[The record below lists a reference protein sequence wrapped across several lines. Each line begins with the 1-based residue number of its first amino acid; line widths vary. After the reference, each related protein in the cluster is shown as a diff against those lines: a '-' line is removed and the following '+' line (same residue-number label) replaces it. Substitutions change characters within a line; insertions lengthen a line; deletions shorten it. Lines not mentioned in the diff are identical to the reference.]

1 MSIEHMIKYDNVQKS
16 VQTTI
21 WLRSLDGRVNAFLEH
36 YKLGHK
42 DLAFTT
48 SDKDV
53 DSNIMDFFTN
63 IATNKFHKRFTMCSC
78 HNFKH
83 IIV

>member
-1 MSIEHMIKYDNVQKS
+1 MSIEHMVKYNNVQKS

-36 YKLGHK
+36 YKL
-42 DLAFTT
+42 AFTT

-63 IATNKFHKRFTMCSC
+63 IATNKFRKRFTMCSC
-78 HNFKH
+78 HNFEH